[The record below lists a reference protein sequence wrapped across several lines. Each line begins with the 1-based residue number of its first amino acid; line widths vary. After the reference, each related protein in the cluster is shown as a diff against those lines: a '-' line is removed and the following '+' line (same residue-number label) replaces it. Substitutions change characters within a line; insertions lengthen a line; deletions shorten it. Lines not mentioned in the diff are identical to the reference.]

1 MRVAIPEL
9 SLVLLIGPSG
19 CGKSMFAAKHFR
31 STEVISSDRCR
42 AMVSD
47 DEMDQSATTDA
58 FDVLHF
64 IARRR
69 LARGRLT
76 VVDATN
82 VRPESRRPLVEL
94 ARQHYVQ
101 AVAIVLDVPVRVC
114 EERNRERPDR
124 AFGAHVIRQQAG
136 HLRR

>member
-58 FDVLHF
+58 FEVLHF

-69 LARGRLT
+69 LARGRLA

-82 VRPESRRPLVEL
+82 TQPAARKTLIEL
-94 ARQHYVQ
+94 AKESNVQ
-101 AVAIVLDVPVRVC
+101 TAAIVFD
-114 EERNRERPDR
+114 
-124 AFGAHVIRQQAG
+124 
-136 HLRR
+136 